1 MARIGLRALAAL
13 AGLGALCAAAAWA
26 DDEPLK
32 IGLVG
37 SFSGGAAQW
46 GISVDAAFAAYQKQH
61 GDTAGGRKIEFLR
74 RDTTGPNPDIVRR
87 LVQELISR
95 DKVELLCGIEFTPNA
110 LAAAGLSTQAKVPL
124 LIVNAATT
132 EILTNAPYTARF
144 GFTTA
149 QIVTPFAKWAAQNGY
164 HDVYAIY
171 TDYGPGIE
179 AGNAFKKAFA
189 EAGGTIV
196 GEVKPPLISPDYSA
210 YIQRVKDAKPQAI
223 FIFAPAADHPQIFL
237 KAYRDAGL
245 GDMGIKILA
254 TGDLTNESVL
264 NNLGDPALGMI
275 TTFDYSEA
283 HPSAL
288 NQEFVKRFYAAA
300 RDNTRPDFTAAAAY
314 DVIDALYKVID
325 AQHGKI
331 DPDRTMALIKGMSF
345 ESPRGPIAIDQN
357 RDIVQ
362 NVYFRKVQK
371 VDGKLEN
378 VEFQTTPMV
387 DDHGNPT
394 K

>member
-1 MARIGLRALAAL
+1 MIRSLTRAFATLL
-13 AGLGALCAAAAWA
+13 LLSAAAAA
-26 DDEPLK
+26 QEPLK

-46 GISVDAAFAAYQKQH
+46 GVSVDAAFAAYQKQH
-61 GDTAGGRKIEFLR
+61 GDTVAGRKIEFLR

-95 DKVELLCGIEFTPNA
+95 DKVELLAGIEFTPNA

-149 QIVTPFAKWAAQNGY
+149 QIVTPFAEWAAKNGY
-164 HDVYAIY
+164 KDVYAIY

-179 AGNAFKKAFA
+179 AGTAFKKAFTA
-189 EAGGTIV
+189 SGGTVV
-196 GEVKPPLISPDYSA
+196 GEVKPPLVSPDYSA

-245 GDMGIKILA
+245 GDMGVKILA

-283 HPSAL
+283 HDSAL
-288 NQEFVKRFYAAA
+288 NREFVKAFYAAA
-300 RDNTRPDFTAAAAY
+300 PAGTRPDFTAAAAY
-314 DVIDALYKVID
+314 DTINAIYKLVE

-331 DPDRTMALIKGMSF
+331 DPERTMAVLKGMRF

-362 NVYFRKVQK
+362 NVYFRKVEK
-371 VDGKLEN
+371 VEGKLDN
-378 VEFQTTPMV
+378 VEFETVPMV
-387 DDHGNPT
+387 DDHGSPT

>member
-1 MARIGLRALAAL
+1 MTGFATRVVGALML
-13 AGLGALCAAAAWA
+13 AGAWLGGAAA
-26 DDEPLK
+26 DEPPLK

-37 SFSGGAAQW
+37 SFSGSAAQW
-46 GISVDAAFAAYQKQH
+46 GNSVDAAFAAYQKQH
-61 GDTAGGRKIEFLR
+61 GDTVAGRKIEFLR

-87 LVQELISR
+87 LVQELIST
-95 DKVELLCGIEFTPNA
+95 DKVEMLAGIEFTPNA

-132 EILTNAPYTARF
+132 GILTNAPYTARF

-149 QIVTPFAKWAAQNGY
+149 QIVTPFAKWAAANGY
-164 HDVYAIY
+164 KNVYAIY

-179 AGNAFKKAFA
+179 AGNAFKAAFTA
-189 EAGGTIV
+189 AGGNIV
-196 GEVKPPLISPDYSA
+196 GEVKPPLLSPDYSA

-223 FIFAPAADHPQIFL
+223 FIFAPATDHPQIFL

-245 GDMGIKILA
+245 GDMGVKILA
-254 TGDLTNESVL
+254 TGDLTNESML

-283 HPSAL
+283 HDSAL
-288 NQEFVKRFYAAA
+288 NKEFVKAFYAAA
-300 RDNTRPDFTAAAAY
+300 REGMRPDFTAAAAY
-314 DVIDALYKVID
+314 DVISAIYKLVE
-325 AQHGKI
+325 AEHGKI
-331 DPDRTMALIKGMSF
+331 DPDRTMALLKGMSF

-362 NVYFRKVQK
+362 NVYFRKVEK

-378 VEFQTTPMV
+378 VEFQTIPMV

>member
-1 MARIGLRALAAL
+1 MMRSLMRAWTAL
-13 AGLGALCAAAAWA
+13 MLLGGIPAAAAA
-26 DDEPLK
+26 DEEPLK

-46 GISVDAAFAAYQKQH
+46 GISVDAAFAAYQKLH
-61 GDTAGGRKIEFLR
+61 GDKAGGRKIEFLR

-95 DKVELLCGIEFTPNA
+95 DKVEMIAGIEFTPNA
-110 LAAAGLSTQAKVPL
+110 LAAAGLSTRAKVPL

-149 QIVTPFAKWAAQNGY
+149 QIVTPFATWAAHNGFK
-164 HDVYAIY
+164 DVYAIY

-179 AGNAFKKAFA
+179 AGNAFKKAFT
-189 EAGGTIV
+189 EAGGNVV
-196 GEVKPPLISPDYSA
+196 GEVKPPLVSPDYSA
-210 YIQRVKDAKPQAI
+210 YVQRVKDAKPQAI

-245 GDMGIKILA
+245 GDAGVKILA

-264 NNLGDPALGMI
+264 PNLGDPALGMI
-275 TTFDYSEA
+275 TTFDYSEV
-283 HPSAL
+283 HDSAL
-288 NQEFVKRFYAAA
+288 NREFVKAFYAAA
-300 RDNTRPDFTAAAAY
+300 REGTRPDFTAAAAY
-314 DVIDALYKVID
+314 DVINAIYKIVD
-325 AQHGKI
+325 AQHGKL
-331 DPDRTMALIKGMSF
+331 DAEKTMAMLKGMSF

-362 NVYFRKVQK
+362 NVYFRKVEK
-371 VDGKLEN
+371 VDGKLQN
-378 VEFQTTPMV
+378 VEFQTVPMV
-387 DDHGNPT
+387 DDHGQPT